1 MRGRIIRLTV
11 ALAAGFAIMLA
22 QLTNLGFVSA
32 DGLRSH
38 ELNTRAAAA
47 AIGNPRGAII
57 SADGEVLALP
67 IDHDDTGQR
76 RLREYPHGPLYAHV
90 VGYLGAAAGA
100 SGIERSYDSELSGA
114 ATGIAVQELAD
125 LFADSSRVGD
135 VVLTLH
141 HGVQLTARAALGDR
155 DGAVVVIDTA
165 TGALIAMW
173 SRPSFDPEALVSPA
187 PGAVQAG
194 ARLPVARAYQRHYA
208 IAADESLGRAGVE
221 LLTGAR
227 REPGPT
233 GVDLPG
239 EPDGTEL
246 DGTDIGSGDEAPVR
260 LTPLQLAAAAAAVAN
275 DGIRLRPHVVGR
287 VDGRSTDGE
296 LATPDASV
304 ETRPRDAGR
313 LFDAA
318 STPGLLARM
327 AAAAQQ
333 ASIRLEPADG
343 VQVTAAVANGPLA
356 DPSEAGTHT
365 GSWAVLLTPADAPTV
380 AVAVLIE
387 PDSTLDIGNGPRSD
401 TLATMIAATAAE
413 ATLALRAVP
422 DSDRP

>member
-1 MRGRIIRLTV
+1 VRGRIIRLTAV
-11 ALAAGFAIMLA
+11 LAAGFAILLA

-47 AIGNPRGAII
+47 AVGNPRGAIV

-76 RLREYPHGPLYAHV
+76 LLREYPHGPLYAHV

-125 LFADSSRVGD
+125 LFADSGRVGD
-135 VVLTLH
+135 VMLTLH

-155 DGAVVVIDTA
+155 NGAVVVIDTS

-194 ARLPVARAYQRHYA
+194 ARLPVARAYQRHYV
-208 IAADESLGRAGVE
+208 IADDESLSRAGVE
-221 LLTGAR
+221 LLAGTR
-227 REPGPT
+227 REPGST
-233 GVDLPG
+233 GLDLPG
-239 EPDGTEL
+239 EPDGS
-246 DGTDIGSGDEAPVR
+246 DMGSGDDAPVR
-260 LTPLQLAAAAAAVAN
+260 LTPLQLAAAAAAIAN

-287 VDGRSTDGE
+287 VDSRSAEGD
-296 LATPDASV
+296 LATPDASFK
-304 ETRPRDAGR
+304 TRPRDAGR

-333 ASIRLEPADG
+333 ASVRLEPADG
-343 VQVTAAVANGPLA
+343 VDVTAAIANGRLA
-356 DPSEAGTHT
+356 DPSEAGTRA
-365 GSWAVLLTPADAPTV
+365 GSWAVLLAPADAPTV

-387 PDSTLDIGNGPRSD
+387 PDAALDIGNGRRSD

>member
-1 MRGRIIRLTV
+1 MRGRLIRLTV
-11 ALAAGFAIMLA
+11 ALAVGFAILLA

-47 AIGNPRGAII
+47 AVGNPRGAII

-76 RLREYPHGPLYAHV
+76 LLRSYPHGPLYAHI
-90 VGYLGAAAGA
+90 VGYLGVAGA

-125 LFADSSRVGD
+125 LFADSGRVGD
-135 VVLTLH
+135 VVLTLR

-155 DGAVVVIDTA
+155 DGAVVVIDSA

-187 PGAVQAG
+187 PDAVHAV
-194 ARLPVARAYQRHYA
+194 ARLPVARAYQRHYVLA
-208 IAADESLGRAGVE
+208 GDSTLSRAGVE
-221 LLTGAR
+221 LLAGAR
-227 REPGPT
+227 QELGST
-233 GVDLPG
+233 GLDLPG
-239 EPDGTEL
+239 EPDGAGP
-246 DGTDIGSGDEAPVR
+246 DGNGIDNGDDALVR
-260 LTPLQLAAAAAAVAN
+260 LTPLQLAAATAAIAN
-275 DGIRLRPHVVGR
+275 DGIRMRPYVMRR
-287 VDGRSTDGE
+287 VDSRSTEGE
-296 LATPDASV
+296 PASPAVSV

-318 STPGLLARM
+318 SASGLLARM
-327 AAAAQQ
+327 ATAAQQ
-333 ASIRLEPADG
+333 ASISLEPAEG
-343 VQVTAAVANGPLA
+343 VEVAAAIANGRLV
-356 DPSEAGTHT
+356 DPSDAGARA
-365 GSWAVLLTPADAPTV
+365 GSWAALLTPADAPTV

-387 PDSTLDIGNGPRSD
+387 PDPTLDIGNGPRSD

-413 ATLALRAVP
+413 ATLALRTIP